1 MNQGS
6 AQISEANG
14 ITADDIFETQF
25 YTWTTSKE
33 DEAKWKNLLSNV
45 RTQLNVSNRHLITR
59 VNFAKE
65 IKVPNNRDKLEE
77 AIEHTSRLSDLLST
91 ITEAFVD
98 IWAPEKD
105 KEEFWKGEDK
115 ITVQMTQKAKK
126 DMASAINCLKTITQ
140 AIADNDSRL
149 QRRQRRPSQDEDIL
163 EHTSDP
169 PDRIGKVTIALDI
182 KPERYENDKESQEA
196 LEEWIERA
204 KVYSIASKINT
215 EVPPVQFEYLRV
227 LASEEAWT
235 DVKQHIEVE
244 KLNTST
250 IGFSEGLDIIKEIW
264 HKTHDIYSLR
274 MKCMSK
280 QFKGNT

>member
-1 MNQGS
+1 M
-6 AQISEANG
+6 
-14 ITADDIFETQF
+14 
-25 YTWTTSKE
+25 
-33 DEAKWKNLLSNV
+33 
-45 RTQLNVSNRHLITR
+45 
-59 VNFAKE
+59 
-65 IKVPNNRDKLEE
+65 
-77 AIEHTSRLSDLLST
+77 
-91 ITEAFVD
+91 
-98 IWAPEKD
+98 
-105 KEEFWKGEDK
+105 
-115 ITVQMTQKAKK
+115 
-126 DMASAINCLKTITQ
+126 
-140 AIADNDSRL
+140 
-149 QRRQRRPSQDEDIL
+149 
-163 EHTSDP
+163 
-169 PDRIGKVTIALDI
+169 TIALDI

-280 QFKGNT
+280 QFKGNTYADLLRWYYDWSKEAKLCNLLNMTEDEHKCFVFLSNMPMQFKMTLLAQNTRPTLQQVTEFVERQSQVEQFCKNNEKAKRTVENPDI